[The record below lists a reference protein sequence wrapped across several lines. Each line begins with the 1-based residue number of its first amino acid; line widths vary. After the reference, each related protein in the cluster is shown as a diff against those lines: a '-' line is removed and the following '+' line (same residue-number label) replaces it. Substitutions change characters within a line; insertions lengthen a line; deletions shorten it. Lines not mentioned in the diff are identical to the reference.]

1 MGSRCYS
8 CLCEHFSV
16 FTTGLILRLSPVK
29 QWMYPPEVTLVAAIL
44 LQLAQNT
51 LKDGH
56 AILLWPLKGIDS
68 QI

>member
-1 MGSRCYS
+1 M
-8 CLCEHFSV
+8 
-16 FTTGLILRLSPVK
+16 ILRLSPVK
-29 QWMYPPEVTLVAAIL
+29 QWLYPPEVPLVSAIL

-56 AILLWPLKGIDS
+56 AILLWPLKGTDS